1 MQIINNVDIPLQLI
15 EAQESDKLVIFVGA
29 GASKS
34 APANL
39 PDFFQ
44 LAQQLGRDAQ
54 ASLPSDDEPLD
65 QYLGSLK
72 SNNFN
77 VHQHAQAALDQT
89 NSQPNETHRAIVSLA
104 LTSRIP
110 RIITTNFDTLINQ
123 AWADAGKT
131 PKRWVGPA
139 LPLGDNFSGIVQIH
153 GTLDEEAAQII
164 LTDADFGQAY
174 VTRGWASRFLVDV
187 FSKFTVLFVGY
198 SHRDPI
204 MRYLAHGLPQNT
216 SRFALLGTNGGP
228 GSSTDKKFMED
239 FGITV
244 IEYSSDNGH
253 AALPKVLNEW
263 ARRSGLDKLGVR
275 QEIKEVIR
283 NLDNATPPEQD
294 FLAHQINTDRGITDF
309 ATITSKLDRCQQD
322 AAFKWIRDHVVFKR
336 LFDRSQAES
345 WQEDT
350 EQVLGVWA
358 ASYFTQSEDSIFEC
372 WRCFSEYGDLLRLD
386 FYERLLRHTLDA
398 VQKEVDGARTL
409 AIYLRTSVPGITSPL
424 PRGRRAFFNE
434 DWDHIS
440 EAELARLVEPRI
452 TVNNWPFSHPEIF
465 GSQISFNPSWDI
477 SSHALESVLE
487 RINDYSDLPT
497 STIVRVLE
505 NSLIQLQSLLDSVNP
520 PNSNDYL
527 SVLRPSIGL
536 NEQFI
541 SDGALNPIINFL
553 REYACKH
560 DGKTEILTRWRDS
573 QVLILQRL
581 AIYGLTYAE
590 SMSAEEKIDW
600 ITERHKFLTSDA
612 HSAEVLQ
619 VMSDNIELLSHNSR
633 QELLDVLQMTLQEET
648 DEHAAYRC
656 HKLLRVLLS
665 RLPDWEE
672 ASQTVSDLE
681 SKFPSLEQTATG
693 GEEAFQI
700 QSSEDL
706 EYTPTL
712 AEELKQT
719 PDLSESLR
727 GFFARTR
734 NGGIFADEVLRRESQ
749 ELASEAPQL
758 ALDATI
764 AASELKTD
772 PFTERFISGVLFYVD
787 KSSLAQL
794 TKEIVSL
801 ARTVNGEES
810 ITAAARA
817 ISSASE
823 GDLSPTAINDLEQSI
838 DELWSRNIKGFN
850 REVRL
855 DLQIT
860 SNLNDWPGILI
871 TATVRL
877 IFANWS
883 NQKDNW
889 SGFPRETKDR
899 LDTFLSEEGKTS
911 AVVAQAFTAS
921 LRFFLSA
928 DEDYAEK
935 RIMPL
940 FETDISSHTGAW
952 LGFLSSPFCA
962 ADYPV
967 AGTIMGLLYDGW
979 GFLSENATNASIS
992 RSFFDLITTTIQQG
1006 VYPTET
1012 IEDLLLTGT
1021 SRLPEAISVKF
1032 FEHLG
1037 RALAGENGSV
1047 VWENGAKG
1055 FIHARAEGKPKEPSE
1070 AEWAA
1075 LADLPIAA
1083 PRLATELVSVIG
1095 DTSAI
1100 PIDEVP
1106 VSFDLE
1112 KVPAYQQEVVATAC
1126 IERLKRNRIDP
1137 KVAFAWKLELTA
1149 SYGNQE
1155 IPDTVQDLISQL
1167 EEFS

>member
-1 MQIINNVDIPLQLI
+1 MQIIKNVDIPLQLI
-15 EAQESDKLVIFVGA
+15 EAQETDQLVVFVGA

-39 PDFFQ
+39 PDFSQ
-44 LAQQLGRDAQ
+44 LARQLGRDAQ
-54 ASLPSDDEPLD
+54 APLPLDNEPLD
-65 QYLGSLK
+65 QYLGRLK

-77 VHQHAQAALDQT
+77 VHHHAQAALDQT
-89 NSQPNETHRAIVSLA
+89 NSRPNETHRAIVSLA
-104 LTSRIP
+104 LTSRFP

-123 AWADAGKT
+123 AWMDAGIA

-153 GTLDEEAAQII
+153 GALDEEDAQII
-164 LTDADFGQAY
+164 LTDADFGEAY

-228 GSSTDKKFMED
+228 ESSTDKKFMED

-244 IEYSSDNGH
+244 IEYPSDDGH
-253 AALPKVLNEW
+253 VALPEVLNEW

-294 FLAHQINTDRGITDF
+294 FLAHQLNTDRGITDF
-309 ATITSKLDRCQQD
+309 ATITSKLDRHQQD
-322 AAFKWIRDHVVFKR
+322 SAFKWIRDHGVFQR
-336 LFDRSQAES
+336 LFDRSQAGS

-350 EQVLGVWA
+350 EQVFGAWA

-372 WRCFSEYGDLLRLD
+372 WRCLSEYGSLLRLD
-386 FYERLLRHTLDA
+386 FYERLLRYALDA
-398 VQKEVDGARTL
+398 VQKEVEGARAL
-409 AIYLRTSVPGITSPL
+409 VIYLRTSVPGITSPL

-440 EAELARLVEPRI
+440 EAELARLIEARI
-452 TVNNWPFSHPEIF
+452 TVDNWPFSHPEIF

-477 SSHALESVLE
+477 SSHVLESVLE
-487 RINDYSDLPT
+487 RIGDYSALPT
-497 STIVRVLE
+497 SAIVRVLE
-505 NSLIQLQSLLDSVNP
+505 NSLIHLQSLLDSVNAP
-520 PNSNDYL
+520 GSNDFL
-527 SVLRPSIGL
+527 SVRRPSIGL
-536 NEQFI
+536 DEQSF
-541 SDGALNPIINFL
+541 SDEAFNPIIDFL
-553 REYACKH
+553 REYVREQS
-560 DGKTEILTRWRDS
+560 GKTEILTRWWDS
-573 QVLILQRL
+573 EVVILQKL
-581 AIYGLTYAE
+581 AVFGLSYEETMNAT
-590 SMSAEEKIDW
+590 EKIEW
-600 ITERHKFLTSDA
+600 ITTRPQLLTSSA

-619 VMSDNIELLSHNSR
+619 VMSDNIESLSRRSR
-633 QELLDVLQMTLQEET
+633 QELLDVLLTPTQVEAE
-648 DEHAAYRC
+648 DHSAYRC
-656 HKLLRVLLS
+656 HKILRALLRK
-665 RLPDWEE
+665 LPDWEE
-672 ASQTVSDLE
+672 ANRAVLDLE
-681 SKFPSLEQTATG
+681 SEFPSLKQMG
-693 GEEAFQI
+693 NEETFQI
-700 QSSEDL
+700 QSSEHL
-706 EYTPTL
+706 KYTSTL
-712 AEELKQT
+712 VDDLKQT
-719 PDLSESLR
+719 PHLNESLR

-734 NGGIFADEVLRRESQ
+734 KGGISADEVLNRESQ

-758 ALDATI
+758 ALDAAI

-772 PFTERFISGVLFYVD
+772 PFAERFISRVLLYVD
-787 KSSLAQL
+787 RSSLARL
-794 TKEIVSL
+794 TKKIASL
-801 ARTVNGEES
+801 ASSVNGEES
-810 ITAAARA
+810 ITAVARA

-823 GDLSPTAINDLEQSI
+823 EDLSPAAINELEQAI
-838 DELWSRNIKGFN
+838 DELWSRNIKGFD

-855 DLQIT
+855 DLRIT

-877 IFANWS
+877 IFAHWS
-883 NQKDNW
+883 IQKDDW
-889 SGFPRETKDR
+889 TGFPRETKDR

-928 DEDYAEK
+928 DEEFAED
-935 RIMPL
+935 RIIPL
-940 FETDISSHTGAW
+940 FEEDSSGRTGAW
-952 LGFLSSPFCA
+952 LGFLSSPFYA
-962 ADYPV
+962 PDYPV
-967 AGTIMGLLYDGW
+967 AGSILSLLYDGW
-979 GFLSENATNASIS
+979 NFLSENAANDSIS
-992 RSFFDLITTTIQQG
+992 RSFFDIITTTIKEG
-1006 VYPTET
+1006 VYPIET
-1012 IEDLLLTGT
+1012 IQDLLLIGT
-1021 SRLPEAISVKF
+1021 SHLPEAISVDF
-1032 FEHLG
+1032 LEHLG
-1037 RALAGENGSV
+1037 RTLAGEKGSV
-1047 VWENGAKG
+1047 VWENGVKD

-1070 AEWAA
+1070 AERAA

-1100 PIDEVP
+1100 PVDKVP
-1106 VSFDLE
+1106 YSFDLE
-1112 KVPAYQQEVVATAC
+1112 KVPFYQQEVVAAAC
-1126 IERLKRNRIDP
+1126 IERLKRNGIDP
-1137 KVAFAWKLELTA
+1137 KVALTWQLKLTA

-1155 IPDTVQDLISQL
+1155 IPNTVQNLISQL